1 MKLSLLSL
9 LPLVL
14 SLHQVYAEEPQTTKQ
29 FLDQA
34 NTYLGRGEY
43 NLALQSYD
51 AAIDKDPSNYLSYF
65 KRAATY
71 LTLGRSNQ
79 ALADFTTILKL
90 KPDFGQALIQ
100 RGKIYAKA
108 GDFTK
113 AKQDLEAFSS
123 SHQSDPQAQ
132 EIPALIASIDEASRA
147 LSLAEQA
154 VANGQTE
161 ECVHILGSAILTCPL
176 YVPFRLQRAE
186 CHIARGEIEEAV
198 NDL

>member
-14 SLHQVYAEEPQTTKQ
+14 SVQHVYAEEPQTTKQ

-34 NTYLGRGEY
+34 NAYLGRGEY

-51 AAIDKDPSNYLSYF
+51 AAIDRDPSNYLSYF

-79 ALADFTTILKL
+79 ALADFTTILRL

-100 RGKIYAKA
+100 R
-108 GDFTK
+108 DFVK
-113 AKQDLEAFSS
+113 AKQDLEAFSA

-132 EIPALIASIDEASRA
+132 EIPELLASIDEASKA
-147 LSLAEQA
+147 LVLAEA
-154 VANGQTE
+154 AASSGKTE
-161 ECVHILGSAILTCPL
+161 ECVHILGSAILVAPL

-186 CHIARGEIEEAV
+186 CHLARGEVEEAV
-198 NDL
+198 NDFK